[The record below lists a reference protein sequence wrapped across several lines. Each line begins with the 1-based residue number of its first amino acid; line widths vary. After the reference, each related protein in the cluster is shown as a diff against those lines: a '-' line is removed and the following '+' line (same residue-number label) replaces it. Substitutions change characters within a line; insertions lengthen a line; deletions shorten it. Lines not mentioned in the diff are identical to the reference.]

1 MNTKIES
8 VYATLSKSDKAI
20 ADYFL
25 SHGKDIISMN
35 IHELAAE
42 IGTSSASVS
51 RFVRKVLGK
60 SFAETK
66 IELAKNIESL
76 SVENTHEIFEW
87 VSDFDDMPNK
97 IISHIDQVCK
107 DVLDFNGIKVFEEVI
122 TLLADAENIF
132 LFGVGSSGIVA
143 QDMHQKMI
151 KLRKRA
157 LYITDSNFGTL
168 NAALCTDKDVVVAI
182 SFSGRTKEVNIA
194 ARKAKEMGA
203 KVISITNN
211 TKNKLR
217 ALSDINIVIPSVE
230 MNESRLAAIF
240 SRYGQ
245 LFVVD
250 MLFVGLAKRISNS
263 PSQLLDGYR
272 EILKELKE
280 NR

>member
-87 VSDFDDMPNK
+87 ASDFDDMPNK

-168 NAALCTDKDVVVAI
+168 NAALCTYKDVVVAI

>member
-87 VSDFDDMPNK
+87 ASDFDDMPNK

-107 DVLDFNGIKVFEEVI
+107 DVLTSME
-122 TLLADAENIF
+122 
-132 LFGVGSSGIVA
+132 SRY
-143 QDMHQKMI
+143 
-151 KLRKRA
+151 LRKLSPYWQMRKTSSC
-157 LYITDSNFGTL
+157 LVS
-168 NAALCTDKDVVVAI
+168 AAVASLLRI
-182 SFSGRTKEVNIA
+182 CI
-194 ARKAKEMGA
+194 RK
-203 KVISITNN
+203 
-211 TKNKLR
+211 
-217 ALSDINIVIPSVE
+217 
-230 MNESRLAAIF
+230 
-240 SRYGQ
+240 
-245 LFVVD
+245 
-250 MLFVGLAKRISNS
+250 
-263 PSQLLDGYR
+263 
-272 EILKELKE
+272 
-280 NR
+280 